1 MGGTF
6 LDAFAYSKKKK
17 APVTFITSVRAS
29 FFPYA
34 SAWFPLDEFPC
45 ILVMGIFM
53 KIY

>member
-6 LDAFAYSKKKK
+6 LDAFANSQKKK
-17 APVTFITSVRAS
+17 APVTFIMSVRAY

-45 ILVMGIFM
+45 ILILGIFM
-53 KIY
+53 KLY